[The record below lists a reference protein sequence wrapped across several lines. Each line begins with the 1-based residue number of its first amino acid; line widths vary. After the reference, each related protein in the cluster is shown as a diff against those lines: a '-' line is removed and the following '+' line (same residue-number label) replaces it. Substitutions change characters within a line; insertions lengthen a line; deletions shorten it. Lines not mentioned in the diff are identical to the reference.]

1 MEHISGIIKR
11 VMESRGVV
19 CKCGT
24 KAKLY
29 PRNSRHRY
37 RHKCPHGNWC
47 AFGHRLVG
55 RGAIHNIHCKECMKE
70 SVEQRLASDEGYQ
83 RHLNREEY

>member
-1 MEHISGIIKR
+1 MKIDAG
-11 VMESRGVV
+11 V

-24 KAKLY
+24 AARKM
-29 PRNSRHRY
+29 PRCGKRRY

-55 RGAIHNIHCKECMKE
+55 WHAVSNIHCRECKKE
-70 SVEQRLASDEGYQ
+70 SLARRLTNDEGYQ
-83 RHLNREEY
+83 RMLRERAKEE